1 MEDLIKSLEQAEQ
14 GSEALDKSIA
24 RHLGFRIAATTGGPH
39 IMRQNDDVA
48 SWDLPRYSRSLD
60 AAVTLIPKGWRWE
73 AADYGGNQDGPRAA
87 LWHGIPAEHIDDVQ
101 HHGAFG
107 ETPALALCIA
117 ALRARQAM
125 EDS

>member
-60 AAVTLIPKGWRWE
+60 AALTLVPEGLCWEVQTGPKIGG
-73 AADYGGNQDGPRAA
+73 AACVGTNCGPMDG
-87 LWHGIPAEHIDDVQ
+87 V
-101 HHGAFG
+101 GANG
-107 ETPALALCIA
+107 ALALCIA